1 MLRTGKFFT
10 IAALSL
16 GASMALG
23 QRPQPKPTP
32 DDIGYGHGTIHMI
45 SPGLD
50 LEFIKDSQTLVSLT
64 AGINAPSKDV
74 YQGTELGNIAKK
86 VGKETISGIMNGNF
100 PAHNFLPTDRQV
112 GRNANGYYQFGD
124 LNLRIRFGNGEWKSF
139 STASKRAP
147 VKMIRN
153 GPGVLASDLSATFPS
168 DFPLQVTRTWRIENG
183 HLTLSFFIKNPTR
196 ETLQIGGLGIPL
208 VLNNIISDRSLK
220 EAHEKCAFSDPYI
233 GEDAG
238 YVQVTRLSG
247 QGPAL
252 VIAPMKHSGLEAYHL
267 LNEPT
272 RPNQTFEGMFE
283 WMVNSSAYAD
293 NEWKTAN
300 QWNFVSSTIV
310 PPGESTT
317 VGLQFLVSP
326 SIRAIEKTLIAN
338 HRPVAVGIPGYILP
352 QGQNGKLFVNY
363 DKPIKA
369 LEVEPAGALVVKRMP
384 NVKGGYMA
392 LDVSG
397 STWGRSR
404 LSITYTD
411 GMVQTVHYDV
421 TKPAMLTVGD
431 MGRFLNK
438 EQWFTD
444 TTDPFHRAPSYIS
457 YDREA
462 KQQVTQ
468 DSRVWISGLG
478 DEGGSGSFV
487 AAAMKNFGQPI
498 KSEVDQ
504 FEQFVDGVLWG
515 NIQFK
520 DGPNKFG
527 VRKSTFFYEPA
538 LVPEFTYDPKKN
550 WTSWTSWNKKASE
563 DIGRGYN
570 YPHVVASYWSTYRI
584 ARNNPGMATHHD
596 WQWYLNQAYETTNFM
611 TSKNADGSP
620 RVWYVD
626 LGLMEGTIFI
636 ELLKDLKRE
645 GWSEKASLVEERM
658 KHRADQW
665 VGQEYPFGSE
675 MAWDSTGQEEVYG
688 WCKYFGRNDKAMVSL
703 NSIIGYMPTLPHW
716 GYNGNARRYWDFLYG
731 GKLSRIERQLHH
743 YGSGLNAI
751 PMLTEYRDHPD
762 DFYMLRVGYGGS
774 MGALSNIDPD
784 GCASVAFHSF
794 PSTLKWDA
802 YTGDY
807 GPNFL
812 GHALNAATYIIDHPD
827 FGWQAFG
834 GNVKSDGGK
843 IIVTPLDSFRRQVY
857 IAPVGLWLTLD
868 AGAFHAIE
876 FDPKTKRV
884 RIELSEGSEFSP
896 FARLLVSQPAAIKGI
911 GTYSL
916 SEPFSVDAGATK
928 IPLKVNAT
936 TWIELGSVT
945 K

>member
-1 MLRTGKFFT
+1 MNLLQSKSLALIF
-10 IAALSL
+10 AALI
-16 GASMALG
+16 ASYGLA
-23 QRPQPKPTP
+23 QRPQPKPSP
-32 DDIGYGHGTIHMI
+32 DDIGFGHGTIQMEA
-45 SPGLD
+45 PGLK
-50 LEFIKDSQTLVSLT
+50 LQFIKDSQTLVSL
-64 AGINAPSKDV
+64 AA
-74 YQGTELGNIAKK
+74 
-86 VGKETISGIMNGNF
+86 NG
-100 PAHNFLPTDRQV
+100 HEFLPLDRQA

-124 LNLRIRFGNGEWKSF
+124 LNLRIRSKNQPEWKSY
-139 STASKRAP
+139 STASQRKP
-147 VKMIRN
+147 VE
-153 GPGVLASDLSATFPS
+153 DLSGQSNELWSNITKTFGP
-168 DFPLQVTRTWRIENG
+168 DFPLAVTRGWHVSGG
-183 HLTLSFFIKNPTR
+183 HLFLNFIIKNNTSEPI
-196 ETLQIGGLGIPL
+196 EIGGLGIPL
-208 VLNNIISDRSLK
+208 VLNNIISDRNLK

-233 GEDAG
+233 GKDAG

-247 QGPAL
+247 EGPAL
-252 VIAPMKHSGLEAYHL
+252 IIAARPGSPLEAYHL

-283 WMVNSSAYAD
+283 WMVHSSAYAD

-300 QWNFVSSTIV
+300 QWNVPSSSFL
-310 PPGESTT
+310 PPGQLKAIS
-317 VGLQFLVSP
+317 LQFLVSP
-326 SIRAIEKTLIAN
+326 SIRDIEKTLIAN

-352 QGQNGKLFVNY
+352 DGQKAKLFVNY
-363 DKPIKA
+363 DKPIKS
-369 LEVEPAGALVVKRMP
+369 LEVEPRGALIAKVGDK
-384 NVKGGYMA
+384 VKGGYVA
-392 LDVSG
+392 IDVQGVS
-397 STWGRSR
+397 WGRSR
-404 LSITYTD
+404 LTITYADRTE
-411 GMVQTVHYDV
+411 QTVHYDV
-421 TKPAMLTVGD
+421 TKPAFMTVGD
-431 MGRFLNK
+431 MGRFLNNQ
-438 EQWFTD
+438 QWFTD
-444 TTDPFHRAPSYIS
+444 TSDPFHRAPSYIS

-487 AAAMKNFGQPI
+487 AAAMKNFGQPV

-538 LVPEFTYDPKKN
+538 LVPGFEYDPKRN

-570 YPHVVASYWSTYRI
+570 YPHVVASYWSMYRV
-584 ARNNPGMATHHD
+584 ARNYPGMATHHD
-596 WQWYLNQAYETTNFM
+596 WKWYLNQAYETVNFM
-611 TSKNADGSP
+611 TSKNPNGSP
-620 RVWYVD
+620 KVWYVD
-626 LGLMEGTIFI
+626 LGLMEGTILI
-636 ELLKDLKRE
+636 RVLEDLKRE
-645 GWSEKASLVEERM
+645 GWTEQANLIEARM
-658 KHRADQW
+658 KGRADQW
-665 VGQEYPFGSE
+665 VKQEYPFGSE

-751 PMLTEYRDHPD
+751 PMLTEYREHPD
-762 DFYMLRVGYGGS
+762 DFYLLRAGYGGA
-774 MGALSNIDPD
+774 MGALSNIDQD

-812 GHALNAATYIIDHPD
+812 GHALNAATYLVDHPD

-834 GNVKSDGGK
+834 GNIARSGDKVT
-843 IIVTPLDSFRRQVY
+843 VTPLDSFRRQFY
-857 IAPVGLWLTLD
+857 IAPLGLWLTLD
-868 AGAFHAIE
+868 AGNFHAIE
-876 FDPKTKRV
+876 YNAKTKRV
-884 RIELSEGSEFSP
+884 RIELSDGDEFTP
-896 FARLLVSQPAAIKGI
+896 AARLNLSQPAKVKGV

-916 SEPFSVDAGATK
+916 PKSLAVDAGAAT
-928 IPLKVNAT
+928 IPLKRTET
-936 TWIELGSVT
+936 TWIELEFHAN
-945 K
+945 

>member
-1 MLRTGKFFT
+1 MNMVGRTLFGGFAIL
-10 IAALSL
+10 IAAWGFS
-16 GASMALG
+16 

-32 DDIGYGHGTIHMI
+32 DDIGFANGMTRMD
-45 SPGLD
+45 SSGLQIG
-50 LEFIKDSQTLVSLT
+50 LVKDSQTLVSLV
-64 AGINAPSKDV
+64 AGGHD
-74 YQGTELGNIAKK
+74 
-86 VGKETISGIMNGNF
+86 
-100 PAHNFLPTDRQV
+100 FLPIDRQA

-124 LNLRIRFGNGEWKSF
+124 INLRLRVANGEWKSY
-139 STASKRAP
+139 SSAAKRSP
-147 VKMIRN
+147 VKIIRQES
-153 GPGVLASDLSATFPS
+153 AWHSSDLAATFPA
-168 DFPLQVTRTWRIENG
+168 DFPLQVIRTWTIENG
-183 HLTLSFFIKNPTR
+183 HLNLSFVIKNPSKDTI
-196 ETLQIGGLGIPL
+196 EIGGLGIPM
-208 VLNNIISDRSLK
+208 VLNNIISDRNLK
-220 EAHEKCAFSDPYI
+220 EAHERCAFSDPYV
-233 GEDAG
+233 GRDAG

-252 VIAPMKHSGLEAYHL
+252 VIVPSGKTPFEAYHL

-283 WMVNSSAYAD
+283 WMVNSAAYAD
-293 NEWKTAN
+293 NEWKSAN
-300 QWNFVSSTIV
+300 QWNSTSSTV
-310 PPGESTT
+310 LSPGGTRT
-317 VGLQFLVSP
+317 IGLQILVSP
-326 SIRAIEKTLIAN
+326 SIRGIEKTLIAN

-352 QGQNGKLFVNY
+352 QGQNGKLFLNY
-363 DKPIKA
+363 NKPIKSV
-369 LEVEPAGALVVKRMP
+369 EVVPTGALTVKP
-384 NVKGGYMA
+384 GPKVKGGYMA
-392 LDVSG
+392 LDVNG
-397 STWGRSR
+397 SAWGRSR
-404 LSITYTD
+404 LTITYAD
-411 GMVQTVHYDV
+411 GVEQTVHYDV
-421 TKPAMLTVGD
+421 TKAAGLTVGD

-438 EQWFTD
+438 EQYFTD
-444 TTDPFHRAPSYIS
+444 TADPFHRAPSYIS

-498 KSEVDQ
+498 KSEVTQ
-504 FEQFVDGVLWG
+504 FEEFVDGVLWG

-520 DGPNKFG
+520 DGPSKFG

-538 LVPEFTYDPKKN
+538 LMPGFTYDPKRN

-570 YPHVVASYWSTYRI
+570 YPHVVASYWSMYRI
-584 ARNNPGMATHHD
+584 ARNNPGMVTHHD

-611 TSKNADGSP
+611 TSKNPDGGP
-620 RVWYVD
+620 KVWYVD

-645 GWSEKASLVEERM
+645 GWTDKAALIESRM
-658 KHRADQW
+658 KARADQW

-703 NSIIGYMPTLPHW
+703 NSIVGYMPTLPHW

-762 DFYMLRVGYGGS
+762 DFYLLRAGYGGA
-774 MGALSNIDPD
+774 MGALSNIDQD

-812 GHALNAATYIIDHPD
+812 GHSLNAATYLVDHPD
-827 FGWQAFG
+827 FGWVSFG
-834 GNVKSDGGK
+834 GNVSRSGDK
-843 IIVTPLDSFRRQVY
+843 VTVMPLDSFRRQFYV
-857 IAPVGLWLTLD
+857 APLGLWLTLD

-876 FDPKTKRV
+876 FDSKAKKV
-884 RIELSEGSEFSP
+884 RIELSEGDEYTP
-896 FARLLVSQPAAIKGI
+896 VARLMVSQPAVVKGV
-911 GTYSL
+911 GAYRVGGS
-916 SEPFSVDAGATK
+916 FAVDAGAST
-928 IPLKVNAT
+928 IPLKKNET
-936 TWIELGSVT
+936 TWIELT
-945 K
+945 AN